1 MKTSLRTAITF
12 LALVLFSAVVS
23 AQPAKRQIK
32 GILADE
38 AGKPVDFATV
48 SVINSADSTLE
59 KSSVSG
65 KTGAFE
71 INGLRNGNYKLIV
84 AQLGLKTFVRPF
96 SITAAKPAVDFGT
109 LPMKKDVHN
118 LNEVAVNG
126 IKAPV
131 TVKKDTVEF
140 NAGSFKTQANDN
152 VEQLLKKIPG
162 MEVDKDGKVTANGK
176 DVKKVMVDGREFFGN
191 DPKAATKNLPADAV
205 DKVQVIDDKTDKAKN
220 TGIDDGQRDK
230 VVNLTL
236 KADKKKGWFGNATA
250 ESGTHDRYLGQF
262 NLSHFDN
269 KKQLSLLFLSNNVNE
284 SGFSFED
291 LNNFTGGDIFGAF
304 GSPGGNI
311 SINVGSNGRANV
323 NGAFSGV
330 NDGLITNHSGGI
342 NYSDIFGKKEQ
353 LKFNMN
359 FITTISSNTL
369 VKLSD
374 LQDNPNNLFTK
385 QNSHGNNT
393 SNSYRLNFS
402 FDYKMDS
409 LTNFK
414 FKPSISTTLNK
425 NNSSLFSNTLN
436 GAMDSVNNINQLLNG
451 KRTSPAFGGQ
461 FSVNHK
467 LRRGKGSV
475 NFFVN
480 GNYSKSDYDYTNIS
494 SARYFTGNQQGADIN
509 QQASQDNN
517 ATFLNSTVS
526 YVRQLSAKHKI
537 NLTLSQSFDYR
548 KQIANQFTL
557 DYNGVT
563 GKYEII
569 DPLLSGNFNNRNWR
583 YTTTAG
589 LNKSTDELTLSLN
602 MAVADLGLQ
611 GDFTSNNQFSRVK
624 RDAFAFVPNASVSFR
639 KKNGPNLYL
648 NIGTDVNL
656 PSATDLQPVFNNTDP
671 LYIKQGNPNLVMSR
685 SLNINANYN
694 LFDMK
699 NNSFISLYASFRPA
713 WNDFSTESTVDANGI
728 TTSRPINT
736 DGDYSSNFGFNYGR
750 PTKIKGLR
758 FSTGLNGNISRIVNI
773 INGNRN
779 AVRRLTPGL
788 SLRGS
793 YDIDALQLSLSTYG
807 TYNNAKNSYQSLADQ
822 HYYTFSNNL
831 TASVKPIKNWRIFSD
846 ITQQLFR
853 GTPAS
858 ANTSFYIWN
867 AGLERTLLKKQNLT
881 FSLNAYDLL
890 NQASGIQRN
899 ISTTGVIQNDQTN
912 TLGRYFYAKLIY
924 KITKVGAPSKST
936 PGIIIMR

>member
-1 MKTSLRTAITF
+1 MNRNLRRTFTTLTFILAAVITVF
-12 LALVLFSAVVS
+12 
-23 AQPAKRQIK
+23 AQQAKREVK
-32 GILADE
+32 GKLTDE
-38 AGKPVDFATV
+38 NKKPVDFATV
-48 SVINSADSTLE
+48 SVISAADSTLE
-59 KSSVSG
+59 KSTVSD
-65 KTGAFE
+65 KNGAFG
-71 INGLRNGNYKLIV
+71 INGLKNGSYKLVV
-84 AQLGLKTFVRPF
+84 AQLGLKTLVQAFTV
-96 SITAAKPAVDFGT
+96 TAAKPGVDLGT
-109 LPMKKDVHN
+109 LPMAREVRGLK
-118 LNEVAVNG
+118 EVAVNG

-162 MEVDKDGKVTANGK
+162 MDVDENGKLKANGK

-191 DPKAATKNLPADAV
+191 DPKAATKNLPADAI

-236 KADKKKGWFGNATA
+236 KADKKSGWFGNVTA
-250 ESGTHDRYLGQF
+250 AGGTKDRYLGQF
-262 NLSHFDN
+262 NANHFDN
-269 KKQLSLLFLSNNVNE
+269 KKQLSFLFLSNNVNE

-291 LNNFTGGDIFGAF
+291 LNNFTGGDVFGAF
-304 GSPGGNI
+304 ASPGGGI

-353 LKFNMN
+353 LKFNVN
-359 FITTISSNTL
+359 FISTISSNTL

-393 SNSYRLNFS
+393 NNSYRLNFS

-425 NNSSLFSNTLN
+425 NNSSLLSNSLN
-436 GAMDSVNNINQLLNG
+436 SAMDSVNSINQFLNG
-451 KRTSPAFGGQ
+451 RRTSPAFGGL
-461 FSVNHK
+461 FSADHK
-467 LRRGKGSV
+467 LRGGKGSV

-494 SARYFTGNQQGADIN
+494 GSRYFSGNVPNSDLN

-517 ATFLNSTVS
+517 ATYLNSTVS

-537 NLTLSQSFDYR
+537 DLTLSQSFDYR
-548 KQIANQFTL
+548 KQIADQLTL

-563 GKYEII
+563 GHYEII
-569 DPLLSGNFNNRNWR
+569 DPLTTGNFNNRNWR

-589 LNKSTDELTLSLN
+589 LNKSNDSFTLNLN
-602 MAVADLGLQ
+602 FAVADLGLQ
-611 GDFTSNNQFSRVK
+611 GDFNTNNQFSTVK
-624 RDAFAFVPNASVSFR
+624 RDAFAFVPNASISLR
-639 KKNGPNLYL
+639 KKNGPNLYM
-648 NIGTDVNL
+648 NIGTDVTL

-671 LYIKQGNPNLVMSR
+671 LYIRQGNPDLVMSR

-699 NNSFISLYASFRPA
+699 NNSFISLYGNFTPT
-713 WNDFSTESTVDANGI
+713 WNGFSTESTVDANGI
-728 TTSRPINT
+728 TTSKPINT
-736 DGDYSSNFGFNYGR
+736 DGNYSSNFGFNYGK

-758 FSTGLNGNISRIVNI
+758 FSTGLNGNISRFVNI
-773 INGNRN
+773 INGNEN
-779 AVRRLTPGL
+779 AVRRFSPGL

-793 YDIDALQLSLSTYG
+793 YDTEKLQLSLSGYG
-807 TYNNAKNSYQSLADQ
+807 TYNNAKNSSQSLADQ
-822 HYYTFSNNL
+822 TYYTFNNNL
-831 TASVKPIKNWRIFSD
+831 NVSVKPVKDWRIFSD
-846 ITQQLFR
+846 VSQRLFR
-853 GTPAS
+853 GTPSS

-867 AGLERTLLKKQNLT
+867 AGLERTFLKKQNLT
-881 FSLNAYDLL
+881 FSVNAYDLL

-924 KITKVGAPSKST
+924 KITKVGPAKTT